1 MPSRTPAKAARA
13 RTAAPVAPKARRSG
27 ARGADPAKRASTK
40 GSRLTITILAGLA
53 VGLVAM
59 LVWGTLSPKNP
70 WVFDSPAAKLP
81 SLQTKHTLY

>member
-1 MPSRTPAKAARA
+1 MPKTAARA
-13 RTAAPVAPKARRSG
+13 ARVHTAAPLAPRPKRSG
-27 ARGADPAKRASTK
+27 ARAAAQAKRASTK